1 MPLMTWKDEYSV
13 KIQTIDSQHKK
24 LIDLLNQI
32 YDASRLGKGKEVLGK
47 ILNELVVY
55 TKVHFTTE
63 EDFFKKFSYPDYVL
77 HKIEHDKLTKQV
89 TDFQEQYEAG
99 NATLSIEIMQFL
111 KDWLSDHILGTDKK
125 YVEFLHSKG
134 LH

>member
-32 YDASRLGKGKEVLGK
+32 YDASRVGKGKEILGK
-47 ILNELVVY
+47 ILNELVTY
-55 TKVHFTTE
+55 TKIHFATE
-63 EDFFKKFSYPDYVL
+63 EEFFKKFSYPGYIQ

-89 TDFQEQYEAG
+89 TDFQEQYAIG
-99 NATLSIEIMQFL
+99 RVTLSIEIMQFL
-111 KDWLSDHILGTDKK
+111 KDWLNGHILGTDKK
-125 YVEFLHSKG
+125 YSEFLNSKG
-134 LH
+134 LR